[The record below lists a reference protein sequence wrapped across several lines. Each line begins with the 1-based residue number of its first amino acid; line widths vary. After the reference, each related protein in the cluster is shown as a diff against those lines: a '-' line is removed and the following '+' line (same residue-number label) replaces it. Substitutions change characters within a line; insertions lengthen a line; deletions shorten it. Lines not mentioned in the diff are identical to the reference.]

1 MLARTYDTQVCSVA
15 RALEVVGERWTL
27 LLLRDAFRGV
37 RRFDEFQRRLG
48 LARNILTDRLGRL
61 CEAGIFERIPYQ
73 DRPPR
78 YEYRLTAAGEDL
90 WPVIVALRTWG
101 DLHAAPDGA
110 PVRVE
115 HDGCGGSPIHGV
127 VCSGCGKPLVATDT
141 RILPGPGARPPVA
154 AR

>member
-27 LLLRDAFRGV
+27 LILRDAFRGV
-37 RRFDEFQRRLG
+37 SRFEDFQRRLG

-61 CEAGIFERIPYQ
+61 CEAGIFERVPYQ
-73 DRPPR
+73 ARPPR
-78 YEYRLTAAGEDL
+78 YEYRLTPAGADL

-101 DLHAAPDGA
+101 DRHAAPEGA

-115 HDGCGGSPIHGV
+115 HGGCGGTATHRV
-127 VCSGCGKPLVATDT
+127 VCSECGAPLVAADT
-141 RILPGPGARPPVA
+141 RVLPGPGAGLPVA